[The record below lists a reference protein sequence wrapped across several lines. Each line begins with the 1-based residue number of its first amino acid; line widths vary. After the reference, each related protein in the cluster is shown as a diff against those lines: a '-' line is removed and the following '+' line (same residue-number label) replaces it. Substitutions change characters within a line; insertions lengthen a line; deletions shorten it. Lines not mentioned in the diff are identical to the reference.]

1 MTNSKTPST
10 QITEQTTGAPPRRK
24 REMPHVFV
32 ILMAII
38 TIAAILTHIVPAG
51 IFDRETVDG
60 RDVIID
66 GTFHAVDPTPASFWD
81 ILTAVF
87 NGMVGAADIIFYV
100 FIVGAS
106 FGVLRA
112 TGAIDSAVA
121 AMTQRLRGKEI
132 LFIPV
137 LMTFF
142 SLTGAML
149 GLAEET
155 IPYITILVPIAVALG
170 YDSMVGAA
178 VVLLGTGSGFMAA
191 FMNPFTVG
199 VAQGIAGLPLFS
211 GMWLRLILWALLLGV
226 AIVFVMR
233 YAQRMKKD
241 PTKGMLY
248 QQDSLADEIRQNGA
262 SKTLTFTLRHK
273 LVFVVLIATLVTL
286 AICVSA
292 LGWYLTE
299 IAGLFLLMGIVMGA
313 VGGLGMNGTAEAF
326 ITGARDL
333 VTGALVIGV
342 AYGILVIFQDGQIL
356 DTILVNLADLIGH
369 LPPWLSAVGMFF
381 FQGLVSFIVPS
392 GSGQAALTMPIISPL
407 AEMVGVTQQTA
418 VLAFQL
424 ADGIGNL
431 CFPTSGFF
439 MAALAL
445 ARVPWIKWVRW
456 MLPLIAVQVTI
467 AIAAVVFAHLIG
479 YS

>member
-1 MTNSKTPST
+1 
-10 QITEQTTGAPPRRK
+10 
-24 REMPHVFV
+24 MPHVFV

-199 VAQGIAGLPLFS
+199 VAKVFPGCPCSPVCGCASSCGHCSSVSRSSLS
-211 GMWLRLILWALLLGV
+211 C
-226 AIVFVMR
+226 AI
-233 YAQRMKKD
+233 
-241 PTKGMLY
+241 PN
-248 QQDSLADEIRQNGA
+248 E
-262 SKTLTFTLRHK
+262 
-273 LVFVVLIATLVTL
+273 
-286 AICVSA
+286 
-292 LGWYLTE
+292 
-299 IAGLFLLMGIVMGA
+299 
-313 VGGLGMNGTAEAF
+313 
-326 ITGARDL
+326 
-333 VTGALVIGV
+333 
-342 AYGILVIFQDGQIL
+342 
-356 DTILVNLADLIGH
+356 
-369 LPPWLSAVGMFF
+369 
-381 FQGLVSFIVPS
+381 
-392 GSGQAALTMPIISPL
+392 
-407 AEMVGVTQQTA
+407 
-418 VLAFQL
+418 
-424 ADGIGNL
+424 
-431 CFPTSGFF
+431 
-439 MAALAL
+439 
-445 ARVPWIKWVRW
+445 
-456 MLPLIAVQVTI
+456 
-467 AIAAVVFAHLIG
+467 
-479 YS
+479 